1 MTRNGVDSG
10 MLAVGLVEDVPEVV
24 DEEDPGREECAAV
37 PGDEDRTMVEWR
49 SGEPV
54 VGEDE
59 GLDDRLTRVLVSSAL
74 SS

>member
-1 MTRNGVDSG
+1 
-10 MLAVGLVEDVPEVV
+10 MLAVGHFEAVPQVV
-24 DEEDPGREECAAV
+24 DEGGLEREECAAV

-54 VGEDE
+54 VGDDE

-74 SS
+74 PS